1 MDRPTSHA
9 IVPGAISYFTLDA
22 YRSYILKKFREKKS
36 KLKKAE
42 VGWNLRMT
50 PTWPDGVKP
59 LRLCKFQ
66 KLSNRSIHH
75 AVERK

>member
-59 LRLCKFQ
+59 ASALQISK
-66 KLSNRSIHH
+66 
-75 AVERK
+75 VV